1 MCEDGFLYPRYSLI
15 HVCELALKEISICPN
30 FSVKCCSLVS
40 SLLQIHMQL
49 SGHFFQGNLFKTC
62 NSRSFLRDNL
72 SELGVLN
79 QIFTLFSQ
87 RKENL
92 SVSQEG
98 KTETKLQQNCVSYLS
113 TGRRLEFGFC
123 YRSESQRNSN
133 RRCWRKC
140 FHAPG
145 FSVLKLKSKSLE
157 GSFTPEQW
165 DMVSVKIFAE
175 FKFLSCR
182 EKYHFIPWHGWFGYC
197 IWIKHCSSTF
207 TCSISQSAEWK

>member
-79 QIFTLFSQ
+79 QIFTVFSQ

-123 YRSESQRNSN
+123 YRSEESEKLKQT
-133 RRCWRKC
+133 
-140 FHAPG
+140 
-145 FSVLKLKSKSLE
+145 VLKK
-157 GSFTPEQW
+157 
-165 DMVSVKIFAE
+165 M
-175 FKFLSCR
+175 LSCPWLQCAEI
-182 EKYHFIPWHGWFGYC
+182 EKQVPGRVFSSRVVRHGLC
-197 IWIKHCSSTF
+197 QDICRI
-207 TCSISQSAEWK
+207 